1 MKTMWK
7 ICATIVA
14 AALLFSV
21 FTYVPASA
29 ATETGTLEEYTVAVF
44 DPGRGVSVDR
54 IGRYEGAVKDGVPNG
69 KGTLYLTNDSGTE
82 YTFSG
87 TSKNGVPDGNFVFEF
102 DMPEGKGRQEI
113 TETYKN
119 GKIKSY
125 VLKYQDEDSNWMII
139 EGRKIGKEIVVTES
153 YPDGLRQT
161 AHISET
167 KGRYTDSFDS
177 LYLDSTMGAESGVYM
192 GMLIDDEMV
201 FDVQKARN
209 LSKKSLKSKAIPIL
223 GTELADNI
231 DDYAGQPVKVS
242 NLGMKD
248 AVTFADPTNG
258 NEHLFSRVIFTDGY
272 VTYYLYSDPDLVNY
286 GFGKF
291 VDVYFVPI
299 SVALVLNTDGTTGQI
314 VNGWIL
320 KKPVKSEETEAAFNL
335 FRKSDKKYEEMKGTF
350 SGTMDENVPN
360 GLGSFT
366 FEYEGVKYRM
376 SGNFVDGEPLNGIYS
391 ICDTKE
397 THHTNYTYKD
407 GLVTDYAEYTVGPAG
422 EEIITYHVGSDGKYA
437 AFMTTDDEPIVAW
450 HETSEKIG
458 ERVIEPVD
466 TFFDTLILSNQK
478 AEAEEYKTEVPIY
491 SYFLI
496 DSVCQQTKKEIRKA
510 AKKASALDIFA
521 DTAAYGTGVSM
532 VKNLKVTEVEAVS
545 INDDG
550 LKIKITEVK
559 VEADGVV
566 FDIMTPYTKKF
577 KAGDTVTAYITTTG
591 TLLDK
596 EDGKTYV
603 VAYAYDLKKQK

>member
-1 MKTMWK
+1 MKALWK

-21 FTYVPASA
+21 FTSVPASA
-29 ATETGTLEEYTVAVF
+29 ATQTGTLEEFTVAVF
-44 DPGRGVSVDR
+44 DPGSCVSLDR
-54 IGRYEGAVKDGVPNG
+54 TGRYEGALTDGVPNG

-87 TSKNGVPDGNFVFEF
+87 TFKNGVPNGDFVFDF
-102 DMPEGKGRQEI
+102 NVPEGAAKTEI
-113 TETYKN
+113 SETYKN

-125 VLKYQDEDSNWMII
+125 VLKYQDNNMDWVVI
-139 EGRKIGKEIVVTES
+139 EGKKVGKEIVVIES

-177 LYLDSTMGAESGVYM
+177 LYLDSTMGAESGLYM
-192 GMLIDDEMV
+192 GMQIEDDV
-201 FDVQKARN
+201 VYDVQKARN

-231 DDYAGQPVKVS
+231 DDYKGQPVKVN
-242 NLGMKD
+242 NLGMQD
-248 AVTFADPTNG
+248 AVTFADPANED
-258 NEHLFSRVIFTDGY
+258 EHLFSRVIFTDGY

-299 SVALVLNTDGTTGQI
+299 SVTLVLNTDGTKGQI

-376 SGNFVDGEPLNGIYS
+376 SGYFVDGEPLNGIYS

-397 THHTNYTYKD
+397 TSHTNYTYKD
-407 GLVTDYAEYTVGPAG
+407 GLVTDYEEYTVGPAG
-422 EEIITYHVGSDGKYA
+422 EESITYYVGSDGKYA
-437 AFMTTDDEPIVAW
+437 AFMTADGEPKGAW
-450 HETSEKIG
+450 HETLEKAG
-458 ERVIEPVD
+458 EMVIEPVD
-466 TFFDTLILSNQK
+466 IFFALLIISNQN
-478 AEAEEYKTEVPIY
+478 AEEEKYKTEVPIH

-510 AKKASALDIFA
+510 AKKASAPDIFA

-532 VKNLKVTEVEAVS
+532 VKNLKVTEVMNKNV
-545 INDDG
+545 DG
-550 LKIKITEVK
+550 LKFTEVN

-566 FDIMTPYTKKF
+566 FDIITPYTKKL

-591 TLLDK
+591 KLLDK